1 MEKGDIK
8 QFLKIQLK
16 KLGYR
21 AFTTIVLTLTAIAT
35 VWVYASFIEPTAAPN
50 SSDQDFT
57 QNILG
62 ANNADN
68 DFSSSAVVANKD
80 GSIIERAEYIA
91 NRITTQGEWYPTECG
106 ESTTS
111 TQTTCYVDDTARYL
125 TTDLC
130 NEAKENSCFVPT
142 DNSYYAFGSECADS
156 TTTTKTNCYV
166 DDTAKYVDTNA
177 CVNSADTG
185 YCYMNTATF
194 PAMDAD
200 LTAANIAAGKTIFGV
215 AGTATVYG
223 VYTDPRHWQYNE
235 GLDADADNRASTA
248 TCFCQHYGYAG
259 YYTYVVGSQSYG
271 TFYHSTA
278 TSPCSWGYHINE
290 THYNFS
296 IIICY

>member
-1 MEKGDIK
+1 MKKGDIK

-50 SSDQDFT
+50 SSDQDFA

-68 DFSSSAVVANKD
+68 DFSSSSVVANKD

-111 TQTTCYVDDTARYL
+111 TQTGCYVDSTARYL
-125 TTDLC
+125 TTSLC
-130 NEAKENSCFVPT
+130 DSAKENSCFVPT
-142 DNSYYAFGSECADS
+142 NNSYYAFGSECADS

-166 DDTAKYVDTNA
+166 DDTVKYVDTNA
-177 CVNSADTG
+177 CVNSANAG
-185 YCYMNTATF
+185 YCYMNTDTF
-194 PAMDAD
+194 TAMDAD
-200 LTAANIAAGKTIFGV
+200 LTAAKIVSGNTIFGV
-215 AGTATVYG
+215 AGSVTAQPACDPTIEYYG
-223 VYTDPRHWQYNE
+223 CTGGWDYQCFGCQASVASCIAWCRTQNSGAFCNYWFSTNCYCYFGDTIQYN
-235 GLDADADNRASTA
+235 GS
-248 TCFCQHYGYAG
+248 
-259 YYTYVVGSQSYG
+259 VGTYG
-271 TFYHSTA
+271 TYCRS
-278 TSPCSWGYHINE
+278 
-290 THYNFS
+290 
-296 IIICY
+296 